1 MRTKPRSLNN
11 ASGEIDSA
19 NPLDVRGVVST
30 SSNFR
35 NTLIDAPAGNIT
47 GVTTVNKFGANTTVG
62 TSSTETVWDGSN
74 AYSFPATAT
83 ITHIRSAVDS
93 ASTQGLQIEVQG
105 LDTNWALSTATHTLD
120 GADSTTEVAL
130 ATAGVALRRVFR
142 MKVVDSTAADQN
154 IWVGATGMAA
164 ATAKGI
170 ITSGNNQTLMA
181 IYTVPAS
188 KTAYM
193 TNYYATLNKASGGG
207 ATVGVKI
214 KLWVIDNAN
223 GYVKHIKHVA
233 GVDSAADS
241 QWRHDFMP
249 YFKVTEKS
257 DIYVDA
263 ENLSGSVTADVS
275 AGFDIILVDN

>member
-11 ASGEIDSA
+11 SSGEIDAA